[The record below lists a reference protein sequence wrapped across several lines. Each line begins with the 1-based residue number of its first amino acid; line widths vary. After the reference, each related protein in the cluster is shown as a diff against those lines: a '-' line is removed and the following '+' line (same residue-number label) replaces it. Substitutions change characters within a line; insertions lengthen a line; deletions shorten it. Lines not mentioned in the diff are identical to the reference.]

1 MWDKKRLAGTAAIL
15 GIMTTIAQGVVQSSV
30 DMAQAAPA
38 PAVAICS
45 PNGIFTQIK
54 TKMQHSDLSVR
65 QQAAKRWLSQMM
77 KPLGANTIGGGTITA
92 DQAYGYTHTGTMTG
106 RFTVEAAGYPVITT
120 TNLSLDNEAQA
131 AEGYRGAVTGK
142 AKLPQPGTY
151 EVRAYLYT
159 DSEYAQPDAT
169 VGTVRPDGS
178 WELST
183 TAVDPDFKG
192 VWHFRLYD
200 TATGLE
206 VGESWPRPAKY
217 QDLELRY
224 YLETDSRYLQ
234 STQSASASNTFAF
247 TANNNVGHKIF
258 QLVNTKT
265 GAILAEDYRPPV
277 SGLIRSYEYLPGMDG
292 YGTSRQQNTYT
303 YDQALALLVAVAAN
317 DRTMADE
324 LLRGLSQIQVQNGEF
339 AGAFPSSSEQNNPTN
354 VDKTYY
360 TGGNAFVLYAL
371 TRYVEAYGDVNNA
384 TSMLRNGLSYIDKV
398 RTVSGDA
405 AGLYQGGRGYRDD
418 GSPRQITWH
427 STEHNTDLWH
437 VLERAS
443 RVLKDT
449 TLKQKADS
457 LAKAIVEKLWND
469 QTGRFRQG
477 FQDEAQALD
486 TASWGSVFLSAVGEH
501 EKAVRS
507 AANTKAYAHTSARA
521 TGFTPYVGR
530 ADSVP
535 TVWYE
540 GTYGVAL
547 AHAALGDQAELQ
559 DVITKSMVGQRPGG
573 GFPYAD
579 DADVPNGRSTATS
592 VASTAWFL
600 LATAYPEGIWSECR
614 YAAVDNIAAFGSN
627 AKAPNTG
634 YGRSYGVYSI
644 WLYGLFCMG
653 LAAAVV
659 WRRHWLYV
667 RW

>member
-1 MWDKKRLAGTAAIL
+1 MWDKKKVAGAAVAGL
-15 GIMTTIAQGVVQSSV
+15 VAVGCGIVQSSTSIV
-30 DMAQAAPA
+30 QAVPA
-38 PAVAICS
+38 PANAICS
-45 PNGIFTQIK
+45 ANGIFTQIA
-54 TKMQHSDLSVR
+54 TKARHSDLEAR
-65 QQAAKRWLSQMM
+65 QQAAKQWLAQMM
-77 KPLGANTIGGGTITA
+77 KPLGANTIGGGTIMA
-92 DQAYGYTHTGTMTG
+92 DQGYGYIHTGTMTG
-106 RFTVEAAGYPVITT
+106 RFTVEATGYPIITT
-120 TNLSLDNEAQA
+120 TNLTLDNEAQA
-131 AEGYRGAVTGK
+131 AEGYRGVVTGR
-142 AKLPQPGTY
+142 AKLSQPGNY

-169 VGTVRPDGS
+169 IGTVRPDGT

-183 TAVDPDFKG
+183 AAVDRDFKG
-192 VWHFRLYD
+192 TWHFRLYE
-200 TATGLE
+200 TVSGIE
-206 VGESWPRPAKY
+206 VGESWPRPMKY

-234 STQSASASNTFAF
+234 STQPASATNTFTF
-247 TANNNVGHKIF
+247 TANNNVGHKVF

-265 GAILAEDYRPPV
+265 GEILAEDYRPPV

-317 DRTMADE
+317 DRVMADE
-324 LLRGLSQIQVQNGEF
+324 LLRGLAQIQVKNGEF
-339 AGAFPSSSEQNNPTN
+339 TGAFPSSSEQNNPTN

-371 TRYVEAYGDVNNA
+371 TRYIEAYGDVNGA
-384 TSMLRNGLSYIDKV
+384 TAMLHSGLEYIDQV
-398 RTVSGDA
+398 RTTSGDA

-443 RVLKDT
+443 RVLKDDN
-449 TLKQKADS
+449 LKQKADT
-457 LAKAIVEKLWND
+457 LARAIVEKLWND

-507 AANTKAYAHTSARA
+507 AANTKTYAHTSTRA

-547 AHAALGDQAELQ
+547 AHAALGDQPALQ
-559 DVITKSMVGQRPGG
+559 EVIVKSMVGQRPGG

-579 DADVPNGRSTATS
+579 DADIPNGRSTATS

-600 LATAYPEGIWSECR
+600 LATLYPEGIWSECLGTKVDS
-614 YAAVDNIAAFGSN
+614 AVAVESLERV
-627 AKAPNTG
+627 KVPNTG
-634 YGRSYGVYSI
+634 YRRPYSDIGV
-644 WLYGLFCMG
+644 LGLLGLLCMG
-653 LAAAVV
+653 LAAIVV
-659 WRRHWLYV
+659 QYGQRLSGK
-667 RW
+667 